1 MLYRFFAFSRFRKP
15 ARSYSCTLPCSGS
28 YYDCQISSEMLSA
41 GQLGRNLVTL
51 RCWLFANKRF
61 LLWKTWPWS
70 RSQNHRNPSQVFTR
84 PEAFNRRRFLCSIRD
99 IRQRTSPRQIC
110 CHHRGHSLSPQASLM
125 DVKQSH
131 SLDKRSHKQLSQK
144 NVEMVDSCWG
154 SQQARFWTKS
164 LGFAPGLRSDP
175 PWATTNRC
183 AEGPTAEPVSLA
195 SRQKDV

>member
-1 MLYRFFAFSRFRKP
+1 MGESMDELDKQNSGQHGTRMAPWCFLQLFVNCTCYTVFFAFSRFRKP

-28 YYDCQISSEMLSA
+28 CYDCQISSEMLSA

-125 DVKQSH
+125 DVKQSD
-131 SLDKRSHKQLSQK
+131 SLWQTKP
-144 NVEMVDSCWG
+144 
-154 SQQARFWTKS
+154 QATITEKCRDGRLLLRFSTS
-164 LGFAPGLRSDP
+164 
-175 PWATTNRC
+175 
-183 AEGPTAEPVSLA
+183 
-195 SRQKDV
+195 